1 MSGVKAPVYG
11 FRPGAPDTVH
21 RETYDKRAF
30 RVAARSHGR
39 LARRLGRVLCAP
51 LHFQRLVLGLVR
63 GPNGLLV
70 GGAAAARDLKAA
82 VSFVLGRAVQA
93 ANSAA
98 HFR

>member
-1 MSGVKAPVYG
+1 
-11 FRPGAPDTVH
+11 
-21 RETYDKRAF
+21 
-30 RVAARSHGR
+30 
-39 LARRLGRVLCAP
+39 
-51 LHFQRLVLGLVR
+51 
-63 GPNGLLV
+63 LV